1 VTLLGSDKYHPEEIK
16 NGITLSPDEKVLYV
30 TAGFGKTMRYNVRPD
45 DTVDD
50 GAVFIQAG
58 NDGMKTDLK
67 GNLYSTN
74 AITPGEIRITSK
86 EGKPNR
92 RKSSRGRESF
102 PRTSLLEMR
111 MERPLFIT
119 ACTHL
124 FRVCLKTAGHSPRP
138 GQTLVVKP
146 HMIIPMER
154 QFVAVVALTLACLL
168 PCARAQNVDFA
179 KTEIQTVKVA
189 DGLYVLMGGAAQ
201 GNIAVLTGSEGLFL
215 VDSMY
220 APMHQKIMVALA
232 ALSPQPVRYLVNTH
246 LHGDHTGG
254 DEAMAKLGA
263 VIISQENMRK
273 RMAEQKNAPP
283 AAALPS
289 LTYGD
294 HMTLHFNGEE
304 IYIYHPEPA
313 HTDGDSIIYFRH
325 ANVMHVGD
333 VPASIRYPNIGV
345 DDGGSVDGMIAA
357 GRQVM
362 KIANENTKLIPG
374 HLGPVVGF
382 KEIQQQIDM
391 FITVR
396 DRIMTAIKAGKTL
409 QEVVASK
416 PTADFDE
423 ARKAGAITPDRFVTL
438 VYTDLA
444 RRAK

>member
-1 VTLLGSDKYHPEEIK
+1 MP
-16 NGITLSPDEKVLYV
+16 
-30 TAGFGKTMRYNVRPD
+30 VRRQIA
-45 DTVDD
+45 
-50 GAVFIQAG
+50 AVA
-58 NDGMKTDLK
+58 L
-67 GNLYSTN
+67 
-74 AITPGEIRITSK
+74 
-86 EGKPNR
+86 
-92 RKSSRGRESF
+92 
-102 PRTSLLEMR
+102 
-111 MERPLFIT
+111 
-119 ACTHL
+119 
-124 FRVCLKTAGHSPRP
+124 
-138 GQTLVVKP
+138 
-146 HMIIPMER
+146 
-154 QFVAVVALTLACLL
+154 AVVYLL
-168 PCARAQNVDFA
+168 PCAKAQNIDFA
-179 KTEIQTVKVA
+179 KTEIQTVKIA
-189 DGLYVLMGGAAQ
+189 NGLYVLMGGAAQ

-232 ALSPQPVRYLVNTH
+232 RLGPQPVRYLVNTH
-246 LHGDHTGG
+246 LHGDHTAGN
-254 DEAMAKLGA
+254 EAMAELGA

-273 RMAEQKNAPP
+273 RMAEQKTAPP
-283 AAALPS
+283 ARALPV

-294 HMTLHFNGEE
+294 HMTLDFDGEE

-333 VPASIRYPNIGV
+333 VPASLRYPNIGV

-362 KIANENTKLIPG
+362 KIANETTKIIPG

-382 KEIQQQIDM
+382 AEIRQQLDM
-391 FITVR
+391 FVTVR
-396 DRIMTAIKAGKTL
+396 DRILSAIRAGKTL

-444 RRAK
+444 RQVR